1 MDHWKIREN
10 NCIVVLLEHYMEM
23 HDQNK
28 RKRAPFVTTRILKP
42 IIEDLKEEE
51 EFFVFI
57 DMKYVNEAASR
68 VFSFLKEE
76 RILDRIVFFHVPA
89 RSRIREIL
97 NADLHGKEEENKSE
111 LLVYFSDEAKR
122 QFQQINIEKLCRQKR
137 ISVLSNY
144 VNDKVD
150 FLQSSG
156 VYSNMSLNYK
166 RMFENQQD
174 FKFAVGEL
182 YYIIQGIKVGQKIDF
197 LVAASKN
204 AIALTAI
211 LSCQLEI
218 PAIYHTNIGQKYVKQ
233 GSTDRVENQR
243 ENVKKRK
250 RYLMIFDVICLG
262 TEARILNATLNILG
276 GDLIGA
282 AGLVCVQD
290 PKEIRQYDAD
300 SILAKV
306 HCLATAK
313 EMGLG
318 YRIALTREELKE
330 N

>member
-10 NCIVVLLEHYMEM
+10 NCIVVLFEHYMEM

-97 NADLHGKEEENKSE
+97 NADLHGKEAEENKSE

-182 YYIIQGIKVGQKIDF
+182 YYIIQD
-197 LVAASKN
+197 
-204 AIALTAI
+204 
-211 LSCQLEI
+211 QL
-218 PAIYHTNIGQKYVKQ
+218 
-233 GSTDRVENQR
+233 
-243 ENVKKRK
+243 
-250 RYLMIFDVICLG
+250 
-262 TEARILNATLNILG
+262 
-276 GDLIGA
+276 
-282 AGLVCVQD
+282 
-290 PKEIRQYDAD
+290 
-300 SILAKV
+300 
-306 HCLATAK
+306 
-313 EMGLG
+313 
-318 YRIALTREELKE
+318 
-330 N
+330 